1 MKKKL
6 LTMVLTISTVAALVG
21 CGTKTQTVD
30 ESPVAVNPT
39 VETTVD
45 DTTETEIEAE
55 ITDVAEVT
63 EDVEITNPN
72 ELYTV
77 EYVQSLMDFD
87 KFSMTVPWD
96 NEITNESYT
105 YNADSKL
112 YSFTHSAPTS
122 TVVNYINSSEAV
134 DVVKNNKSD
143 IKSAENFDAKLDIYV
158 VDNTVYSA
166 VTING
171 ITDYMKAP
179 YTSDEDAIILF
190 IMSDAKNI
198 AGVVPYCS
206 SVKYNESEVVDDIV
220 FDKITVNDLAEV
232 RINTE
237 TKDVTDITLLSGG
250 IGSHVVINE
259 PVEITLPDEFKDARE
274 VTIDEISRNYD
285 SFIAIT
291 CM

>member
-6 LTMVLTISTVAALVG
+6 LTMVLTISIVAALVG

-55 ITDVAEVT
+55 ITDAAEVT

-250 IGSHVVINE
+250 IGSHMVINE